1 MDLLLILIYTS
12 LCIVIFKVF
21 KIPLTKW
28 TVPTAVLGGIVL
40 LGGLVMT
47 MNYNHPY
54 SEISRTYF
62 ATVPIV
68 PQVSGQVI
76 EVAVEANEII
86 EKGEVLL
93 KLDPLPYQAKVA
105 ELEAELAEAKK
116 DLARAKKLTTKNA
129 LAIRDRDRAQ
139 LKVDELTPQLEAARW
154 ELENTVVHAPSRGFA
169 TQVGVRAGVMAASLP
184 LRPVMVFIPLEEHI
198 IVAWFRQNSMLR
210 LKAGYEAEVAFDGI
224 PGEVFSAKVIEM
236 LPAMAEGQLPASGTL
251 VSGAGLLNQIPGRVG
266 VKLHIEDEA
275 FAAYQRQVPGG
286 AYGQAAI
293 YSDHMHHVAVMRKIL
308 LRMSS
313 WMNYLFPFH

>member
-1 MDLLLILIYTS
+1 MDVLLILTYTA
-12 LCIVIFKVF
+12 LCIVVFKVF

-28 TVPTAVLGGIVL
+28 TVPTAALGGIVL
-40 LGGLVMT
+40 IGGLIIM

-54 SEISRTYF
+54 TEISRTYF
-62 ATVPIV
+62 PTVPIV

-76 EVAVEANEII
+76 EVAVEANQII
-86 EKGEVLL
+86 EEGEVLL
-93 KLDPLPYQAKVA
+93 KLDPVPYQAKVA
-105 ELEAELAEAKK
+105 ELKADLDEAKK

-129 LAIRDRDRAQ
+129 LAIRDRDKAQ
-139 LKVDELTPQLEAARW
+139 LKVNELTPRLEAAEW
-154 ELENTVVHAPSRGFA
+154 ELDNTVVHAPSRGFA
-169 TQVGVRAGVMAASLP
+169 TQIGVRPGVMAASLP

-198 IVAWFRQNSMLR
+198 VVGWFRQNSMLR

-224 PGEVFSAKVIEM
+224 PGKVFTAKVLEV

-251 VSGAGLLNQIPGRVG
+251 VTGASILNQIPGRVG

-275 FAAYQRQVPGG
+275 FAEYRQQVPGG

-293 YSDHMHHVAVMRKIL
+293 YSDHLHHVAVMRKVL
-308 LRMSS
+308 LRMAA